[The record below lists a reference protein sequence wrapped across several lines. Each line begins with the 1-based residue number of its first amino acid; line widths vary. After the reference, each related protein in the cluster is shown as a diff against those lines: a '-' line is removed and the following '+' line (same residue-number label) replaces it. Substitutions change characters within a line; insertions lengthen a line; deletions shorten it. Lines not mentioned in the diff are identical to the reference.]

1 MEVQLAGSDLQIFNC
16 FPVVVQLRPHLQQDT
31 FVDRVQRQMQE
42 GYQLAFI
49 QAQAEVVAIAGF
61 RMIENLSWGK
71 ILYVDDLVVS
81 EQARSQGYGEQ
92 LLQWLMEYGKQQQ
105 CEQLHLDSGV
115 QRFAAHRFYFRQR
128 LTINSYHFA
137 VQLASPD

>member
-1 MEVQLAGSDLQIFNC
+1 MNVQLAVLDLQISNC
-16 FPVVVQLRPHLQQDT
+16 FSVAVQLRPHLEQDT
-31 FVDRVQRQMQE
+31 FVDRVERQRQQ

-49 QAQAEVVAIAGF
+49 QVEAGVVAIAGF
-61 RMIENLSWGK
+61 RMIENLAWGK
-71 ILYVDDLVVS
+71 ILYVDDLVVD
-81 EQARSQGYGEQ
+81 EQVRSQGYGEQ
-92 LLQWLMEYGKQQQ
+92 LLQWLMDYGRQHQ

-137 VQLASPD
+137 VPLAPPD